1 MKNFIL
7 CFVII
12 VTAHSCMPK
21 LSKQFYSSKE
31 EIAFQSVAF
40 YLPNGKKLGILS
52 MYNYGILA
60 IASDEIIFEVRGSSD
75 FAPTIESF
83 SIKATEIIDI
93 KYVKSRKGK
102 ALLLF
107 LKTHK
112 ANYVFECFKP
122 EGLQNELD
130 NLLKSKLEFIFE

>member
-1 MKNFIL
+1 MKKWIFIL
-7 CFVII
+7 FIFAV
-12 VTAHSCMPK
+12 ANSCMPK

-31 EIAFQSVAF
+31 EIAFQSMAF
-40 YLPNGKKLGILS
+40 YLPNGKKLGIFS

-60 IASDEIIFEVRGSSD
+60 IANDEIIFEVRGSSD

-102 ALLLF
+102 TLLLF

-122 EGLQNELD
+122 GGLQNELD
-130 NLLKSKLEFIFE
+130 NLLKSKPEFIFE